1 MSKLWPK
8 IVISLPQKPLKPSS
22 CNSFCWR
29 LGSERMYLLL
39 FGYMMGYGLEVLLM
53 TRFCMLQKDMSDNS
67 FSPTLTSPSVFS
79 RSPACTRIGRLS
91 SRLAHPPLTLRCLG
105 NARSDG
111 VGEDGRLPDC
121 FLLPNS
127 AIGKLLNASSRATLT
142 GLTSAPALAGVNTL
156 HPKFGKVIDLF
167 VVLLF
172 ARPFAKFRVFGI
184 LFGF

>member
-8 IVISLPQKPLKPSS
+8 IVIFLPQKPLKPSS

-39 FGYMMGYGLEVLLM
+39 FGYMMGHGLEVLLM

-91 SRLAHPPLTLRCLG
+91 SRLAHPHSHPPL
-105 NARSDG
+105 
-111 VGEDGRLPDC
+111 
-121 FLLPNS
+121 
-127 AIGKLLNASSRATLT
+127 
-142 GLTSAPALAGVNTL
+142 
-156 HPKFGKVIDLF
+156 FGKCALSTRRGWRKRKVTRLF
-167 VVLLF
+167 PV
-172 ARPFAKFRVFGI
+172 AKFCHRQASERKLPGYI
-184 LFGF
+184 DRINKRARTCRR